1 MHYRP
6 FLRVVL
12 ITALILSIPAVAM
25 QFTDEVNWDA
35 TDFVVMGALLL
46 ITGVALEIVAARLLR
61 TSHKLI
67 AACVVLAAF
76 LYLWAELAVG
86 IFTN

>member
-1 MHYRP
+1 
-6 FLRVVL
+6 
-12 ITALILSIPAVAM
+12 M

-46 ITGVALEIVAARLLR
+46 ITGTALEIVAARLSR
-61 TSHKLI
+61 TSHKI
-67 AACVVLAAF
+67 FAACVVLAAF

-86 IFTN
+86 IFTNWGS